1 MQGRMLDLENN
12 LRDETTEK
20 KRLEREIKAK
30 DRENQT
36 ALTEVRDNGTESL
49 VSQRMFADTRL
60 HVQLEHKLST
70 TQEQLR
76 DLKSALASS
85 TSTNNKLKGMFL
97 AYTTRNDNAQVADD
111 AIQWPRA
118 GLDRRG
124 TRLDPGDQG

>member
-49 VSQRMFADTRL
+49 VSQRMFANTRL
-60 HVQLEHKLST
+60 PVQLEHKLST

-85 TSTNNKLKGMFL
+85 TSTNNKLKGAFMKAPFV
-97 AYTTRNDNAQVADD
+97 QVRLNRRYN
-111 AIQWPRA
+111 QRA
-118 GLDRRG
+118 GIDRRG

>member
-85 TSTNNKLKGMFL
+85 TSTNNKLKGASIEASFATMV
-97 AYTTRNDNAQVADD
+97 QVRLNRRYN
-111 AIQWPRA
+111 QRA
-118 GLDRRG
+118 GFDRRG

>member
-1 MQGRMLDLENN
+1 MLDLENN

-85 TSTNNKLKGMFL
+85 TSTNNKLKGAF
-97 AYTTRNDNAQVADD
+97 TTATSVNLMHV
-111 AIQWPRA
+111 
-118 GLDRRG
+118 
-124 TRLDPGDQG
+124 

>member
-49 VSQRMFADTRL
+49 VSQRMFANT
-60 HVQLEHKLST
+60 
-70 TQEQLR
+70 
-76 DLKSALASS
+76 
-85 TSTNNKLKGMFL
+85 
-97 AYTTRNDNAQVADD
+97 
-111 AIQWPRA
+111 
-118 GLDRRG
+118 
-124 TRLDPGDQG
+124 